1 MAHFFLYFPTVN
13 ARCEV
18 INHNPICSCPSNMT
32 GDAFIR
38 CTPIPK
44 ADPETPKQPINPCY
58 PSPCGSF
65 AECRAIGETPSCSCL
80 PNYFGAPPNCR
91 PECVVNTDCPS
102 DKSCIAEK
110 CRNPC
115 EGSCGWNAE
124 CRVQNHIP
132 ICQCRTGFTGDP
144 FTQCSEVQIIRDP
157 IVTSPCDP
165 SPCGSNADCND
176 GVCTCRRNYFGDPY
190 SGCRP
195 ECTMN
200 SDCAPQKTCINN
212 RCVDPCP
219 GTCGENAR
227 CDVSNHIPSCSCP
240 PGYTGDAFVF
250 CRKEE
255 QVQKDPCG
263 FCGQNAVCRISQN
276 GVPGCSCLPGMMG
289 SPPSCRPECLSSG
302 DCPLEQA
309 CLNQKCVDPCPGTC
323 GSKCSFEW
331 FVLRDSIERTDCD
344 NKC

>member
-1 MAHFFLYFPTVN
+1 MPIPTNDKFFSHPIVN

-18 INHNPICSCPSNMT
+18 INHNPICSCPLNMT
-32 GDAFIR
+32 GDPFIR
-38 CTPIPK
+38 CTPIPQ

-65 AECRAIGETPSCSCL
+65 ATCRAIGETPSCSCL
-80 PNYFGAPPNCR
+80 PNYFGSPPNCR

-132 ICQCRTGFTGDP
+132 ICHCRTGYTGDP
-144 FTQCSEVQIIRDP
+144 FTQCTIIQEPIIHDP
-157 IVTSPCDP
+157 IVNTPCDP

-176 GVCTCRRNYFGDPY
+176 GICTCRHNYFGDPY

-200 SDCAPQKTCINN
+200 TDCSPQKTCINN

-219 GTCGENAR
+219 GTCG
-227 CDVSNHIPSCSCP
+227 
-240 PGYTGDAFVF
+240 G
-250 CRKEE
+250 
-255 QVQKDPCG
+255 
-263 FCGQNAVCRISQN
+263 
-276 GVPGCSCLPGMMG
+276 
-289 SPPSCRPECLSSG
+289 
-302 DCPLEQA
+302 
-309 CLNQKCVDPCPGTC
+309 
-323 GSKCSFEW
+323 
-331 FVLRDSIERTDCD
+331 
-344 NKC
+344 